1 MNDQLGHFT
10 DICHRARCT
19 LGIIHIKLPDK
30 AFPQFHWQGNG
41 RICEVEIRK
50 ISDKGRGGNWYEHS
64 EGESLL
70 HLGSAGTCA
79 LRPAQGR
86 IATYVRNEYEG
97 RYEGV
102 GVRGGGGGQS
112 R

>member
-64 EGESLL
+64 DGESLL
-70 HLGSAGTCA
+70 HLVSAGTC
-79 LRPAQGR
+79 GR
-86 IATYVRNEYEG
+86 SLLPTGQCPGENSYLCEEW
-97 RYEGV
+97 
-102 GVRGGGGGQS
+102 VRGEV
-112 R
+112 